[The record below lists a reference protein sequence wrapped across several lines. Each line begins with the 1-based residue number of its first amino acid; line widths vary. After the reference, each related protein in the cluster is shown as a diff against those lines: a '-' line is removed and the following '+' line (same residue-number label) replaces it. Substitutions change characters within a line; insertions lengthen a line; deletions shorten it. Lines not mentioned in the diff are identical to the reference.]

1 MSNHLL
7 NRIWITRLFDLF
19 RRRVRYH
26 EFLRKLRRPSFAVFG
41 LLLWSVASCAQA
53 SSARIEVI
61 SLQPPRVQVALQFE
75 SPRSDWSFSD
85 SYGSV
90 RGLAGRVAN
99 LRALNLK
106 NEIVDVDQVAPG
118 VYRSRNP
125 ANQLT
130 YEVSIDEPPKYT
142 DRSHVSWLN
151 REQGLLMLADVLP
164 DLDVEMMKPLLVSLK
179 LPANWKAVSGSA
191 EIAGTYSVPVPNKAV
206 FLISTSLR
214 TLPKKINGREFRV
227 ALSGVWPFKDDE
239 ARKSA
244 AKVLQEYLRMNR
256 HAFPQNAV
264 LMLIPADSGSRTWTA
279 ETRGNS
285 VVLLLSPKETREQLL
300 ARLAIILTH
309 EMLHLWVPNSLS
321 LKGDYDWFFEGFTL
335 YQALLSSLSLKL
347 IDFDEYLRTLN
358 RVYDSYRA
366 AEDRSGWSLLELSE
380 RRWTSSS
387 AVLYDKGMLVALLY
401 DLSLREA
408 TDSSLGLSSVYPKLP
423 YSTPTL
429 DDGNEVIIGLLDRSA
444 TMSNFSR
451 TYVRERHS
459 LKLESLLPRFGINVE
474 RLGGQTRLVVSDRLT
489 SSQLRVLKSLGYK
502 K

>member
-1 MSNHLL
+1 MNNIWSTGLL
-7 NRIWITRLFDLF
+7 DLF
-19 RRRVRYH
+19 KRLIRNH
-26 EFLRKLRRPSFAVFG
+26 EFPQKLQRTSFAVSG
-41 LLLWSVASCAQA
+41 LLLWAVASCAQT
-53 SSARIEVI
+53 SSARIEVL

-106 NEIVDVDQVAPG
+106 NETVDVDQVAPG

-151 REQGLLMLADVLP
+151 REQGLLMLADLLP
-164 DLDVEMMKPLLVSLK
+164 DLDVEIMKPLRVSLK
-179 LPANWKAVSGSA
+179 LPANWNAVSGSA
-191 EIAGTYSVPVPNKAV
+191 EIAGTYSVPFPNKAV

-214 TLPKKINGREFRV
+214 TLPKKINGSEFRV

-239 ARKSA
+239 ARKTA
-244 AKVLQEYLRMNR
+244 AEVLQEYVRVNR
-256 HAFPQNAV
+256 HAFPQDAV
-264 LMLIPADSGSRTWTA
+264 LMLIPTDSGSGTWTA
-279 ETRGNS
+279 ETRGSS
-285 VVLLLSPKETREQLL
+285 VVLLLSPRETKDQLL

-321 LKGDYDWFFEGFTL
+321 LKGAYDWFFEGFTL
-335 YQALLSSLSLKL
+335 YQALLSSIRLKL
-347 IDFDEYLRTLN
+347 IDFNEYLRTLG

-366 AEDRSGWSLLELSE
+366 AEDRNDWSLVDLSE

-408 TDSSLGLSSVYPKLP
+408 TGNSSGLSSIYSKLP
-423 YSTPTL
+423 YSATTL
-429 DDGNEVIIGLLDRSA
+429 DDGNEVIIGLLDRSGA
-444 TMSNFSR
+444 MTDFPG
-451 TYVRERHS
+451 TYIKERHS
-459 LKLESLLPRFGINVE
+459 LELESLLPRFGINVE
-474 RLGGQTRLVVSDRLT
+474 RLAGQTRLVVSDRLT
-489 SSQLRVLKSLGYK
+489 TSQRKVLKSLGYK